1 MPNRSRVRLG
11 LLGPVTKSTSDV
23 GAPAMPAGGAGG
35 TGTASGTAW
44 LTFGD
49 CGTAAPGT
57 GGTGVTAAWSCAG
70 RCGIALSSPEI
81 SGPSFGSGALSFVP
95 RGLRPVGGATGPGEG
110 IFGMPAGGG
119 TFASGELHAAAVAG
133 GASLIGMIS
142 PTTVAEAT
150 VTDTIRRIANVCH
163 LSTGRHVH

>member
-1 MPNRSRVRLG
+1 MPKRWRVRVG
-11 LLGPVTKSTSDV
+11 LFGPVTKSRSDV

-57 GGTGVTAAWSCAG
+57 GGTGVTAAWRCAG
-70 RCGIALSSPEI
+70 CWGIALSSEEI
-81 SGPSFGSGALSFVP
+81 SGPSLGSGALSFVP

-110 IFGMPAGGG
+110 IFGIPAGGG
-119 TFASGELHAAAVAG
+119 TFASGGLHAAAVG
-133 GASLIGMIS
+133 RGAAAPRL
-142 PTTVAEAT
+142 
-150 VTDTIRRIANVCH
+150 
-163 LSTGRHVH
+163 